1 MAFQRVNGIVLHHRL
16 VGAEGAP
23 VLVFSNS
30 LGTDLRIWDGVA
42 ALLAGRFRLLFY
54 DSRGHGLSEETPA
67 PTRMTDHVEDLAAL
81 LAHHGIAAATVVGL
95 SVGGMIAQGLAA
107 LEPERVG
114 RLVLIGTAHKIGTE
128 DSWNARIAAVR
139 EGGIA
144 AIADGVLQLWFTA
157 AYRRDDNAD
166 FAGYR
171 NMLLRSPVTGYV
183 GTCAA
188 VRDADLT
195 EFDAGARRADADHGR
210 RGGRLDAARAGAA
223 DRGADPRRRVPRHP
237 RGRPHRLHR
246 AGRRGGRADRRLC
259 GRPRSRVTAMGQFIS
274 TRLVGDVA
282 VVTID
287 NPPVNALSF
296 RVRHPLMQRLET
308 LRDEAHVRAIVLA
321 CAGRTF
327 VAGADITEFGKPL
340 QRPTL
345 RDLVAL
351 LEAIG
356 KPTVAAIHG
365 TALGGGLEL
374 AMGCS
379 FRVAARD
386 ARLGLPEVKLGLLP
400 GAGGTIRLPALIGAT
415 RALGMI
421 VSGSMIGAAEAQA
434 LGLVDAIAEGELVD
448 AAVAF
453 AEARLA
459 EDTLA
464 VPVRER
470 RDKLEATDLDAFEAE
485 AGRLAGK
492 SRGLEA
498 PLAAAQAVRN
508 AVTLPFD
515 QALAAERALF
525 QRLEASEES
534 QAQRH
539 LFFAEREATKIAG
552 LAKEAV
558 ARPLDRI
565 GVVGAGTMGGGIAL
579 ALAQAGLPATLVE
592 ISREALERG
601 MAAVDRTLDASV
613 SRGSLAEA
621 ERGRRRGLIS
631 GSTDFAS
638 LAGAD
643 LIIEAVFEDMAAKRT
658 VFSGLDRI
666 AKPGAVL
673 ASNTSYLDL
682 DQIAAATGRP
692 GDVVGLHFFSPAHVM
707 RLIEVVRG
715 AATAPDVLA
724 TALALAKRLGK
735 VPVVVGVCHGFVGNR
750 MLAARSAE
758 LEHLLLEGATPA
770 GIDAAFADF
779 GWPMGPFQMADLAG
793 LDISWRNRR
802 ARGETAAIADA
813 LCEMGR
819 FGQKTARGYY
829 LYPDGPRN
837 PVRDPEVERLIEDQ
851 SARHGIER
859 RDIAAEEI
867 VERTLYPM
875 INEGAKILEE
885 GIAQRSSD
893 IDLVWV
899 HGYGFPVGKGGP
911 MFHAE
916 RLGLS
921 HIVER
926 LQAWHS
932 RTERP
937 QFDPS
942 LLLLSLAAL
951 GGSFAAMPERR
962 RRAEG
967 LNGAI

>member
-1 MAFQRVNGIVLHHRL
+1 
-16 VGAEGAP
+16 
-23 VLVFSNS
+23 
-30 LGTDLRIWDGVA
+30 
-42 ALLAGRFRLLFY
+42 
-54 DSRGHGLSEETPA
+54 
-67 PTRMTDHVEDLAAL
+67 
-81 LAHHGIAAATVVGL
+81 
-95 SVGGMIAQGLAA
+95 
-107 LEPERVG
+107 
-114 RLVLIGTAHKIGTE
+114 
-128 DSWNARIAAVR
+128 
-139 EGGIA
+139 
-144 AIADGVLQLWFTA
+144 
-157 AYRRDDNAD
+157 
-166 FAGYR
+166 
-171 NMLLRSPVTGYV
+171 
-183 GTCAA
+183 
-188 VRDADLT
+188 
-195 EFDAGARRADADHGR
+195 
-210 RGGRLDAARAGAA
+210 
-223 DRGADPRRRVPRHP
+223 
-237 RGRPHRLHR
+237 
-246 AGRRGGRADRRLC
+246 
-259 GRPRSRVTAMGQFIS
+259 MGQFIS
-274 TRLVGDVA
+274 TRLIGDVA

-327 VAGADITEFGKPL
+327 VAGADITEFGKPM
-340 QRPTL
+340 QRPNL

-351 LEAIG
+351 LEAMG
-356 KPTVAAIHG
+356 KPTVAIIHG

-415 RALGMI
+415 KALTMI
-421 VSGSMIGAAEAQA
+421 VSGSMIGAAEAQT
-434 LGLVDAIAEGELVD
+434 LGLVDAVAQGELVD
-448 AAVAF
+448 EAVAF

-459 EDTLA
+459 EETPA
-464 VPVRER
+464 VPVRDR
-470 RDKLEATDLDAFEAE
+470 RDKLEATDLEAFEAE
-485 AGRLAGK
+485 AARLAGR

-515 QALAAERALF
+515 EALAAERALF
-525 QRLEASEES
+525 VRLEASEES

-539 LFFAEREATKIAG
+539 LFFAERESTKIAG

-601 MAAVDRTLDASV
+601 MAAVERTLDASV
-613 SRGSLAEA
+613 SRGSLSQAD
-621 ERGRRRGLIS
+621 RDRRRGLIS

-643 LIIEAVFEDMAAKRT
+643 LVIEAVFEDMAAKRT

-707 RLIEVVRG
+707 RLIEIVRG

-724 TALALAKRLGK
+724 TAVALAKRLGK

-875 INEGAKILEE
+875 INEGARILEE

-926 LQAWHS
+926 LQAWHG
-932 RTERP
+932 RTGRP

-951 GGSFAAMPERR
+951 GGSFAAMPGSDGERQ
-962 RRAEG
+962 G
-967 LNGAI
+967 PNGAN